1 MQTDHTRCKTSA
13 FLAPPHHCQSQNF
26 HPCVYPNNHWAM
38 PLFECPEKEKEVE
51 LEATAPFT
59 LIGECPQRPGDNT
72 SSCNEMKT
80 VHVQTPSVVFVPS
93 L

>member
-1 MQTDHTRCKTSA
+1 
-13 FLAPPHHCQSQNF
+13 
-26 HPCVYPNNHWAM
+26 M
-38 PLFECPEKEKEVE
+38 PLLECPEKEKEGE

-59 LIGECPQRPGDNT
+59 LIGECPQGPGNNA

-80 VHVQTPSVVFVPS
+80 VRVQTPSVVFVPS